1 MVDMYSLLTMQ
12 GKMFLMLIVGFVL
25 KKRNFVSEEGRQSL
39 TNLLINLILP
49 CNILY
54 AFSKSDASALGSLF
68 EIALMG
74 AGLQLLWF
82 FLSRFMWK
90 KQPENRRG
98 VLRYAFQF
106 SNAGYLGNPV
116 VEGLYGSDGLICAS
130 VYLLPV
136 RIFMWGLGLE
146 CFHEGGSFRDVFR
159 RTVTHPCVITTA
171 VGVLWMLFP
180 VEIPEFLYDTVYG
193 FSQCLTPVTMLVI
206 GCIMANVDYHDFF
219 SKELLE
225 ITVLRLL
232 IQPLLA
238 FALCVLLHPDQLVAE
253 VTTVL
258 VAMPVA
264 NTTAILAARYDR
276 DASFA
281 GNVVVFT
288 TLLSMFTIPLFGMLA
303 TRVFG

>member
-12 GKMFLMLIVGFVL
+12 GKMFLMMIVGFVL
-25 KKRNFVSEEGRQSL
+25 AKWKLVSEEGRQSL
-39 TNLLINLILP
+39 TNLLVNLILP

-54 AFSKSDASALGSLF
+54 AFSNSDLSNFGSLL
-68 EIALMG
+68 EIALM
-74 AGLQLLWF
+74 ATGLQLLWF
-82 FLSRFMWK
+82 FLSRFLWRM
-90 KQPENRRG
+90 QPESRRG

-116 VEGLYGSDGLICAS
+116 VEGLYGSEGLICAS

-146 CFHEGGSFRDVFR
+146 CFHDGGSFRKVFR

-180 VEIPEFLYDTVYG
+180 VEIPEFLYDTIYG

-206 GCIMANVDYHDFF
+206 GCIMANADYHELF
-219 SKELLE
+219 SKELIE
-225 ITVLRLL
+225 ITLLRLL
-232 IQPLLA
+232 VQPLVAL
-238 FALCVLLHPDQLVAE
+238 ALCYLLHPDQLVAE

-288 TLLSMFTIPLFGMLA
+288 TLLSMLTIPLFGMLA
-303 TRVFG
+303 GVAFG

>member
-1 MVDMYSLLTMQ
+1 VDMYSLLTMQ
-12 GKMFLMLIVGFVL
+12 GKMFLMLIVGFIL
-25 KKRNFVSEEGRQSL
+25 KKLKLVSEEGNQTL
-39 TNLLINLILP
+39 TNLLVNLILP

-54 AFSKSDASALGSLF
+54 AFSNSDASALGSLF

-74 AGLQLLWF
+74 VGLQLLWL

-90 KQPENRRG
+90 KQPENRRS
-98 VLRYAFQF
+98 VLRYSFQF

-116 VEGLYGSDGLICAS
+116 VEGLYGSEGLVCAS

-136 RIFMWGLGLE
+136 RIFLWGVGLG
-146 CFHEGGSFRDVFR
+146 CFQGGGKIRDVLR
-159 RTVTHPCVITTA
+159 RTLTHPCVITTA
-171 VGVLWMLFP
+171 VGVLWMFFP
-180 VEIPEFLYDTVYG
+180 VKLPEFLYDTVYG

-206 GCIMANVDYHDFF
+206 GCIMADADYHDIF

-225 ITVLRLL
+225 ITALRLL
-232 IQPLLA
+232 VQPFLALVICYLLR
-238 FALCVLLHPDQLVAE
+238 PDQLVAE

-264 NTTAILAARYDR
+264 NTTAILAARYHK

-281 GNVVVFT
+281 GNIVVFT
-288 TLLSMFTIPLFGMLA
+288 TLVSMLTIPLFGMLA
-303 TRVFG
+303 GLAFG